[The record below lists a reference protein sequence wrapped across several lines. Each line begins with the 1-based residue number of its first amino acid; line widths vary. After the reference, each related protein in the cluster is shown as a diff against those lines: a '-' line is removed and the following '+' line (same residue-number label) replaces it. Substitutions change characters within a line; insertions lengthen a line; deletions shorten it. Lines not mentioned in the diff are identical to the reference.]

1 MTAATLTQTATLVET
16 VNTMVLV
23 KEHIFLFTDGHLHIS
38 YHPFPLLGTRSREER
53 VSYIC

>member
-1 MTAATLTQTATLVET
+1 LVET